1 MRAYNEVYLDEIV
14 ETQGRLFEE
23 APEYY
28 AGSLDVAD
36 FIAAYMKSEARARI
50 DRADPY
56 VCTKDAVE
64 LWEYFLKTSSYVPKT
79 GQGIGGFAPNW
90 IGQFYA
96 YFQWYHNMRSSKL
109 IKTIPIRDMLRI
121 YPGLHDLDIKLAV
134 VKIGKAYGFGG

>member
-28 AGSLDVAD
+28 AGALDVAD
-36 FIAAYMKSEARARI
+36 FIAEYMKSEARVRI

-56 VCTKDAVE
+56 VCTKDSVE
-64 LWEYFLKTSSYVPKT
+64 LWEYFLKTSHYAPKT

-96 YFQWYHNMRSSKL
+96 YFQWYHNVRSSEL
-109 IKTIPIRDMLRI
+109 IKAIPVSDMLRI
-121 YPGLHDLDIKLAV
+121 YPGLHDLDLELAV
-134 VKIGKAYGFGG
+134 IKIGKAYGLGE